1 MPPAAA
7 LTFFCDSCGQ
17 PLLLEGE
24 PSPGLRVACPSCQAT
39 VDVPL
44 PAGEEPLELSWF
56 AMVRGSQV
64 GPMPQG
70 PLEQLI
76 RAGEVTGKSFVWCEG
91 MAEWRRAETLPQ
103 LAQPLA
109 ATRPPRPASTADL
122 SQLFSDLDLTV
133 SRPMDARAV
142 EQMLSGSR
150 APKAALPEPVTV
162 PARSATRSTPTV
174 RTAARRSRRADG
186 DDDEDL
192 EASGLARRSP
202 AWKVVFAV
210 LLILAIPVAG
220 LYALSSMQVLPLE
233 VPRVDP
239 STGASVKEPVFSA
252 RGVRGLKDLLLGKT
266 APSAPATPREVRAP
280 APRPAPAPA
289 APQASKPEPP
299 ASPELKKLYGDTRKA
314 DVGPTIV
321 PSLAHAT
328 AAPAASGG
336 GPNQQVLAKVV
347 AQSGPA
353 FQSCIEQQ
361 LRRTPNFRGG
371 KVNLVATVGPS
382 GTVKQA
388 RLDRKELDLSDL
400 GSCLKSRAKRLVF
413 PSFEGEDVEVEIP
426 LVLTAAL

>member
-1 MPPAAA
+1 M
-7 LTFFCDSCGQ
+7 TFFCDSCGQ

-44 PAGEEPLELSWF
+44 PAGDEPLELSWF

-64 GPMPQG
+64 GPMEQA

-76 RAGEVTGKSFVWCEG
+76 RAGEVSGKTFVWCEG

-103 LAQPLA
+103 LAPSLA

-150 APKAALPEPVTV
+150 APKAALPEPVTAV
-162 PARSATRSTPTV
+162 RSATRSTPTV
-174 RTAARRSRRADG
+174 STAARKSRRVE
-186 DDDEDL
+186 DDDDDL
-192 EASGLARRSP
+192 EASGLARRNP
-202 AWKVVFAV
+202 VWKIVLAVVV
-210 LLILAIPVAG
+210 ILAVPVAG
-220 LYALSSMQVLPLE
+220 LYALSSLQVLPLE
-233 VPRVDP
+233 VQQVDP
-239 STGASVKEPVFSA
+239 ATGASVKEPVFSA

-266 APSAPATPREVRAP
+266 APAVPAPPPREVRAP
-280 APRPAPAPA
+280 AAKPAPAPA
-289 APQASKPEPP
+289 PPPAPKPEPP

-314 DVGPTIV
+314 DVGPGAV
-321 PSLAHAT
+321 PSLAHAA
-328 AAPAASGG
+328 AAPLSGG
-336 GPNQQVLAKVV
+336 GPNQQALAKVV

-371 KVNLVATVGPS
+371 KVNLVATVGAS

-388 RLDRKELDLSDL
+388 RLDRKEIDVSDL
-400 GSCLKSRAKRLVF
+400 GSCLKSRARRLVF

>member
-1 MPPAAA
+1 MPLAA

-39 VDVPL
+39 VDVPM
-44 PAGEEPLELSWF
+44 PAGHVPAEVSWF

-91 MAEWRRAETLPQ
+91 MAEWRRAETLPE
-103 LAQPLA
+103 LAHPLA
-109 ATRPPRPASTADL
+109 ATRPPKPASTADL

-150 APKAALPEPVTV
+150 APKAALPESSQ
-162 PARSATRSTPTV
+162 PAAATRGTPTRGTAV
-174 RTAARRSRRADG
+174 RQARRAEQ
-186 DDDEDL
+186 DDDDL
-192 EASGLARRSP
+192 EASGLSRRNP
-202 AWKVVFAV
+202 LWKAAV
-210 LLILAIPVAG
+210 AAALVLGVPLVG
-220 LYALSSMQVLPLE
+220 LYALSSLNVVPLE

-239 STGASVKEPVFSA
+239 ATGASVREPVFSA
-252 RGVRGLKDLLLGKT
+252 RGVRGLKDLLLGNT
-266 APSAPATPREVRAP
+266 P
-280 APRPAPAPA
+280 APPAPAPA
-289 APQASKPEPP
+289 PSREARAAPSRPAPAAPAVAPKPEPP
-299 ASPELKKLYGDTRKA
+299 ASPELRKLYGDTRKA
-314 DVGPTIV
+314 DVGPTAV
-321 PSLAHAT
+321 STLASAS
-328 AAPAASGG
+328 APAAAGA
-336 GPNQQVLAKVV
+336 GPNQQALARVV

-353 FQSCIEQQ
+353 FQQCIEQQ
-361 LRRTPNFRGG
+361 LKRTPNFRGG
-371 KVNLVATVGPS
+371 KVNLVATVGAS

-388 RLDRKELDLSDL
+388 RLDRKEIDVSDL
-400 GSCLKSRAKRLVF
+400 GSCLKSRARRLVF

>member
-1 MPPAAA
+1 M
-7 LTFFCDSCGQ
+7 TFFCDSCGQ
-17 PLLLEGE
+17 PLLLEGD
-24 PSPGLRVACPSCQAT
+24 PSPGLRVSCPSCQAT
-39 VDVPL
+39 VEVPL
-44 PAGEEPLELSWF
+44 PAGDEPLELSWF

-109 ATRPPRPASTADL
+109 ATRPPKPASTADL

-150 APKAALPEPVTV
+150 APKAALAEPVTAPV
-162 PARSATRSTPTV
+162 RSATRSTPTV
-174 RTAARRSRRADG
+174 STATRRSRRAE
-186 DDDEDL
+186 DDEDL
-192 EASGLARRSP
+192 EASGLARRSSP
-202 AWKVVFAV
+202 WKVVLAV
-210 LLILAIPVAG
+210 VLILAVPVAG
-220 LYALSSMQVLPLE
+220 LYALSSLQVFPLE
-233 VPRVDP
+233 IPQVDP
-239 STGASVKEPVFSA
+239 ATGASVKEPIFSA
-252 RGVRGLKDLLLGKT
+252 KGVRGLKALLLGSKP
-266 APSAPATPREVRAP
+266 PSAPPPREVRAP
-280 APRPAPAPA
+280 APKPAPAPA
-289 APQASKPEPP
+289 PAPKPEPP
-299 ASPELKKLYGDTRKA
+299 PSPELKKLYGDTRKA
-314 DVGPTIV
+314 DVGPTAV
-321 PSLAHAT
+321 PSFARAGG
-328 AAPAASGG
+328 PPASGG
-336 GPNQQVLAKVV
+336 GPNQQALAKVV

-371 KVNLVATVGPS
+371 KVNLVATVGAS

-388 RLDRKELDLSDL
+388 RLDRKEIDLSDL
-400 GSCLKSRAKRLVF
+400 GSCLKSRARRLVF